1 MAESAQDVRRIAL
14 GILQARLMDG
24 RQIQDEYR
32 SVLGRDHN
40 IRASCHIAQAPGN
53 SPKNRYVNVLPYD
66 HNRVLLRTGGSGL
79 STVSRA
85 SNGCSSSGSSSGGNS
100 GHINYAA
107 FGMGGNAAAAAP
119 TPDYINASHV
129 VHDDEQCGFSLR
141 YIASQGPLASTVPDF
156 WRMVAGED
164 VGAVVM
170 LTNTVER
177 GVSKCAA
184 YYPQQSGSRLPLRQG
199 GGQQQQQQQQGL
211 GQAPG
216 GGTAVAVAGAGAG
229 GATADADVDEV
240 VAVNSRALL
249 GGDLTQTQM
258 AVLLSPAQPQ
268 AQPQPPREVAVLHLR
283 YNAWP
288 DHGTPADSGA
298 IRSLCDLLGP
308 VREAGRGVVVHCSA
322 GIGRTGTFVAI
333 DVMRRRLQVLST
345 AAAAAPG
352 SVSPAAVQ
360 AALDLPELVHSLRR
374 QRCGMVQTFE
384 QFAFCYQALYEE
396 LAAAMH
402 AEQQQGQG
410 QAQAEPGRGGG
421 ARVR

>member
-66 HNRVLLRTGGSGL
+66 HNRVLLRTGGSGPAAA
-79 STVSRA
+79 SRAA
-85 SNGCSSSGSSSGGNS
+85 SNGCSSSGSSSGCNS

-107 FGMGGNAAAAAP
+107 FGMGGGGAAAAP

-184 YYPQQSGSRLPLRQG
+184 YYPQQSGSRMPLRQAGSGQPGQQG
-199 GGQQQQQQQQGL
+199 GG
-211 GQAPG
+211 A
-216 GGTAVAVAGAGAG
+216 TAVAVPVSGAGRG
-229 GATADADVDEV
+229 GPTAEADVDEV

-249 GGDLTQTQM
+249 GGDLTQTQL
-258 AVLLSPAQPQ
+258 AVLLSPA
-268 AQPQPPREVAVLHLR
+268 AAAAAAAEQPPREVPVLHLR

-298 IRSLCDLLGP
+298 IRSLCDLLAP

-333 DVMRRRLQVLST
+333 DVMRRRLQVLAA

-352 SVSPAAVQ
+352 TVSAAAVQ

-384 QFAFCYQALYEE
+384 QYAFCYQALYEE
-396 LAAAMH
+396 LAAALN
-402 AEQQQGQG
+402 AEEQQQQQQGQG
-410 QAQAEPGRGGG
+410 QGQGGSG